1 MSKPYTATEAN
12 TLLQMLKDL
21 ATMKAD
27 HPHGPTYNYD
37 TATREITEAREWVL
51 DMLKQQGDS

>member
-27 HPHGPTYNYD
+27 HPLGPTYNYNR
-37 TATREITEAREWVL
+37 ATEEITEAREWVI
-51 DMLKQQGDS
+51 DMLKEQEK